1 MGNGMIRSLIF
12 DFDGLILD
20 TEVPEFR
27 AWQEIFQR
35 HGCELPLATWAACI
49 GTSSTAFDPYAYLET
64 LLGRTVDRDAM
75 RAQWRQRRDELLAL
89 ETVLP
94 GVQDYLVD
102 ATRMGFQLGVA
113 SSSSRAW
120 VSGHLARLGLL
131 PHFTSIQCADDVQTT
146 KPNPAAYQAVL
157 AALNVLP
164 GEAIA
169 LEDSPNGILA
179 AKRAGLFCVAVP
191 NGLTRHLPLDRAD
204 MQLASLATM
213 PLARLL
219 VTLRAAPASAATTP

>member
-1 MGNGMIRSLIF
+1 MIRALIF

-27 AWQEIFQR
+27 AWQEIFQC
-35 HGCELPLATWAACI
+35 HDCQLPLDTWATCI
-49 GTSSTAFDPYAYLET
+49 GTSSTAFDPYDYLET
-64 LLGRTVDRDAM
+64 LLGRTVERVAIQ
-75 RAQWRQRRDELLAL
+75 AQWRQRRDELLAV
-89 ETVLP
+89 ETILP

-102 ATRMGFQLGVA
+102 STRLGLQLGVA

-120 VSGHLARLGLL
+120 VTGHLARLGLL
-131 PHFTSIQCADDVQTT
+131 THFTSIQCADDVHTT

-164 GEAIA
+164 SEAIA

-191 NGLTRHLPLDRAD
+191 NALTRHLPLDRAD
-204 MQLASLATM
+204 MQLASLAAM
-213 PLARLL
+213 PLTHLL
-219 VTLRAAPASAATTP
+219 VTIQASQASAVTTP